1 MSKKKSKNT
10 KRPHSK
16 NNPHQDRSQ
25 IKTGYRIGA
34 LVLVITIIASMLAV
48 YVL

>member
-1 MSKKKSKNT
+1 MAKNKTKSQKQ
-10 KRPHSK
+10 K
-16 NNPHQDRSQ
+16 NNHTQEQGQ

-34 LVLVITIIASMLAV
+34 LVLVATIIVSMLAV

>member
-1 MSKKKSKNT
+1 MSKNKTKNQ
-10 KRPHSK
+10 KHK
-16 NNPHQDRSQ
+16 NSQPQEHSQ

-34 LVLVITIIASMLAV
+34 LVIVAALIVSMLAV